1 MPEVSRYLKPNTDNW
16 DWQLD
21 GACRGLPPEMFF
33 HPNGERGLRRRT
45 RESEAKAVCATCSV
59 LTECRSHSLA
69 VPELYGIWGGLGE
82 EERANLIRKP
92 LTLVI

>member
-1 MPEVSRYLKPNTDNW
+1 MPEVSRSPKPNIDSW

-21 GACRGLPPEMFF
+21 GACRGLPSEMFF
-33 HPNGERGLRRRT
+33 HPDGERGLHRRI
-45 RESEAKAVCATCSV
+45 RESDAKAVCAICSV
-59 LTECRSHSLA
+59 LAECRSHSLA

-82 EERANLIRKP
+82 EERANLIRKR